1 MKAKE
6 IVYKF
11 FELDKKDRKMY
22 MLQVATIRTFL
33 LGLFKL
39 IFGIIYSSI
48 WFFMNAVFYGI
59 LAYSKYRSVRDYRK
73 IKKIRDKRTRK
84 RIAYNNYLYNGWLL
98 VLLGIAYLIINL
110 IIFKTGKTH
119 NNLDGYLIIIVA
131 LISYFSLTTAIIETI
146 KYRRKK
152 DPIVSSACQGNIAK
166 ALTSI
171 VLTQVAILDEFS
183 SNINRIKIDC
193 ITGMTVGFII
203 IILGLRMV
211 KKITKEDK
219 DILIEPQENKM
230 KEVKNEELH
239 T

>member
-1 MKAKE
+1 MGAKE

-22 MLQVATIRTFL
+22 MLQVATIRTAFIA
-33 LGLFKL
+33 LFKL
-39 IFGIIYSSI
+39 IFGIIYSSV
-48 WFFMNAVFYGI
+48 WFLINSIFYGI
-59 LAYSKYRSVRDYRK
+59 LAYSKFRSVRDYRK
-73 IKKIRDKRTRK
+73 IKKIKDRRARR

-98 VLLGIAYLIINL
+98 ALLGMAYLIINF

-146 KYRRKK
+146 KYKRKK
-152 DPIVSSACQGNIAK
+152 DPIVSAACQGNIAK

-193 ITGMTVGFII
+193 VTGMIVGFVII
-203 IILGLRMV
+203 LLGLRMV
-211 KKITKEDK
+211 IKITKEDK
-219 DILIEPQENKM
+219 KYLIEPRKSNQKFD
-230 KEVKNEELH
+230 KV
-239 T
+239 

>member
-1 MKAKE
+1 MGAKE

-22 MLQVATIRTFL
+22 MLQVATIRTTFIA
-33 LGLFKL
+33 LFKL
-39 IFGIIYSSI
+39 IFGIIYSSV
-48 WFFMNAVFYGI
+48 WFFMNSIFYGI
-59 LAYSKYRSVRDYRK
+59 LAYSKFRSVRDYRK
-73 IKKIRDKRTRK
+73 IKKIKDKRARR

-98 VLLGIAYLIINL
+98 ALLGVAYLIINF

-146 KYRRKK
+146 KYKRKK
-152 DPIVSSACQGNIAK
+152 DPIVSAACQGNIAK

-193 ITGMTVGFII
+193 VTGMIVGFAII
-203 IILGLRMV
+203 MLGLRMV
-211 KKITKEDK
+211 IKITKEDK
-219 DILIEPQENKM
+219 KYLIEPRESKP
-230 KEVKNEELH
+230 KFDK